1 MYFKHDSFD
10 LKFREPFGALPS
22 GSRVTISVEA
32 QDVMNIQVHTFF
44 KEREHHFDLL
54 PGHADGTFTCSIE
67 MPKDVGLF
75 WYDFSFDAFN
85 KHYYYGPHGDNM
97 GGEGR
102 IYETSPPSFQ
112 ITLYDD
118 RRKVP
123 EWYTDGIMYQI
134 FPDRFAKGKDIAPEY
149 FPNSL
154 IHGSWNDSPHYF
166 RREDGAIAY
175 WDYFGG
181 NLAGITEKLDYL
193 KQFHVTIL
201 YLNPIFEANSNH
213 KYNTADYSRIAREF
227 GDESSFKT
235 LCREA
240 KKRGMHIILDGVFS
254 HTGDDSIYFN
264 KYGHYP
270 GTGAYQSKKSPYY
283 SWYRFSDYPDEYESW
298 WGIGNMPNVEEL
310 DPAYQAYIFGDD
322 NAIVRKW
329 TRAGAAGW
337 RLDVADELPDAFI
350 EGLKTALMEEGE
362 EHVLIGEVWENASNK
377 ISYGVQRQ
385 YFMGRELDS
394 VMNYPFRE
402 AFVDFFLY
410 KITSGETMRRMMS
423 LYETYPRGQFMANM
437 NLIGSHD
444 RARILTVLSGVTG
457 FQMSEAGK
465 EAFHLAPDQ
474 RLLAVK
480 RLKLISL
487 VQMTFPGVPC
497 IYYGDEAGMEGFE
510 DPYNRGPYP
519 WGREDRE
526 LITWYQNITRLRA
539 RNKPLV
545 RGRFYP
551 MASDDDLLVYL
562 RIYKQTVVLCL
573 FNRSDSEYKTYKHA
587 SLHGRI
593 GRDLLGHLWEK
604 LDGITLAPLTAKIY
618 RLQTPAHTLFKND
631 REIQG
636 LLSNYEV

>member
-1 MYFKHDSFD
+1 
-10 LKFREPFGALPS
+10 
-22 GSRVTISVEA
+22 
-32 QDVMNIQVHTFF
+32 
-44 KEREHHFDLL
+44 
-54 PGHADGTFTCSIE
+54 
-67 MPKDVGLF
+67 
-75 WYDFSFDAFN
+75 
-85 KHYYYGPHGDNM
+85 M

-118 RRKVP
+118 CRKVP

-181 NLAGITEKLDYL
+181 NLAGITEKLNYL

-270 GTGAYQSKKSPYY
+270 GTGAYQSKDSPYY

-329 TRAGAAGW
+329 TRAGA
-337 RLDVADELPDAFI
+337 
-350 EGLKTALMEEGE
+350 
-362 EHVLIGEVWENASNK
+362 
-377 ISYGVQRQ
+377 
-385 YFMGRELDS
+385 S
-394 VMNYPFRE
+394 V
-402 AFVDFFLY
+402 
-410 KITSGETMRRMMS
+410 
-423 LYETYPRGQFMANM
+423 
-437 NLIGSHD
+437 D
-444 RARILTVLSGVTG
+444 RKS
-457 FQMSEAGK
+457 
-465 EAFHLAPDQ
+465 
-474 RLLAVK
+474 
-480 RLKLISL
+480 
-487 VQMTFPGVPC
+487 
-497 IYYGDEAGMEGFE
+497 
-510 DPYNRGPYP
+510 
-519 WGREDRE
+519 
-526 LITWYQNITRLRA
+526 
-539 RNKPLV
+539 
-545 RGRFYP
+545 
-551 MASDDDLLVYL
+551 
-562 RIYKQTVVLCL
+562 VV
-573 FNRSDSEYKTYKHA
+573 
-587 SLHGRI
+587 
-593 GRDLLGHLWEK
+593 
-604 LDGITLAPLTAKIY
+604 
-618 RLQTPAHTLFKND
+618 
-631 REIQG
+631 
-636 LLSNYEV
+636 